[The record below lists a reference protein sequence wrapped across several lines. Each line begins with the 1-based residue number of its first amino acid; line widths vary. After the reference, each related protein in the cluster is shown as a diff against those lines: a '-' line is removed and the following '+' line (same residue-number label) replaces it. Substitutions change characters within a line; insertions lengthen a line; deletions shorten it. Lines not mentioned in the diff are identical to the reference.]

1 MEMMEDRKLPVVHT
15 MHYALY
21 SSIWT

>member
-1 MEMMEDRKLPVVHT
+1 MEMMEDRKLPVAHT

>member
-1 MEMMEDRKLPVVHT
+1 MEMMEDRKLTVAHT